1 MNLDVDQCIDVQ
13 WVLSRHASEIK
24 SLGLQKLIIATTVGF
39 SSVPSFSFTLLL
51 VMVIVPIVVVVQE

>member
-24 SLGLQKLIIATTVGF
+24 SLGLQKLRLAKAYNSNHCGLF
-39 SSVPSFSFTLLL
+39 
-51 VMVIVPIVVVVQE
+51 